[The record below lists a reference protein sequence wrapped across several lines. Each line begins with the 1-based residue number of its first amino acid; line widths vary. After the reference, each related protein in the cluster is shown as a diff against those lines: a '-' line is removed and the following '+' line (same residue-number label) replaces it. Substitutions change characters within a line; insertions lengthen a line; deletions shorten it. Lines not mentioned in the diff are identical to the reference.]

1 MSDEDNE
8 KFEHFFFEH
17 PALKDLV
24 GKVIDLVDEITDLA
38 VENAERNSGSS

>member
-1 MSDEDNE
+1 MSDEVNE
-8 KFEHFFFEH
+8 KFEHFLFEH